1 MKVLVTGGGGQLS
14 TSLSRLHGQPLESG
28 NRVEVVSLGVNEL
41 DITVPDDVTR
51 AFGIH
56 RPDVVVNA
64 AAYTA
69 VDKAESEEDVAMR
82 INVDGPRNL
91 ASACRVNGVRFVQIS
106 TDFVF
111 PGTGHFPITI
121 DAEVGAISVY
131 GRSKEKGED
140 ATREILGQDALIV
153 RTAWVYAAGHSNFVA
168 SMLRLMGTRDE
179 VGVVADQIGT
189 PTWVTTLASGL
200 LELIDLEAA
209 GTHHLTDAG
218 VASWYDFAVAIGE
231 IGRERGLLKNECR
244 IHPIRTIDYPTPA
257 QRPAYCVLDKTST
270 FKVLGRP
277 SPHWRES
284 LTSCLSNWSDP
295 T

>member
-14 TSLSRLHGQPLESG
+14 TSLSRLHDQPLERG
-28 NRVEVVSLGVNEL
+28 NRMEVVALGVNEL

-56 RPDVVVNA
+56 QPDVVVNA

-69 VDKAESEEDVAMR
+69 VDKAESEEDAAMR

-91 ASACRVNGVRFVQIS
+91 ASTCRVDGVRFVQIS

-111 PGTGHFPITI
+111 AGTGNSPIAT
-121 DAEVGAISVY
+121 DAEVGAVSVY

-168 SMLRLMGTRDE
+168 SMLRLMATRHE
-179 VGVVADQIGT
+179 LGVVADQIGT
-189 PTWVTTLASGL
+189 PTWVTTLSSGL
-200 LELIDLEAA
+200 LELIGLGAS
-209 GTHHLTDAG
+209 GTHHLTDSG

-231 IGRERGLLKNECR
+231 IGRECGLLKNECR
-244 IHPIRTIDYPTPA
+244 IRPIRTADYPTPA
-257 QRPAYCVLDKTST
+257 RRPAYGVLDKTST
-270 FKVLGRP
+270 FKLLGRP

-284 LTSCLSNWSDP
+284 LASCLLNWSDP
-295 T
+295 A